1 MNQEKNRKNHFR
13 KASTTFKHQ
22 YWSKSFKRNRKR
34 QRIFVKQANEPFLI
48 WWIRGAA
55 DSLCSRSTAAPVR
68 RGLRVIEQSVWR
80 ARSDWCCQ
88 LAEHRTNYFD
98 WRSDFDCCSG
108 CWPLGNYCDQARR
121 GSWGAGGSCIPRLHS
136 RTTECLHFQWLHK
149 EIEEAERN
157 FWQTLSIRKR
167 RQLSDTT
174 LIGWHHSWVWMTT
187 RRYLRWLLM
196 SCETAVSRYRKR
208 CP

>member
-1 MNQEKNRKNHFR
+1 M
-13 KASTTFKHQ
+13 
-22 YWSKSFKRNRKR
+22 
-34 QRIFVKQANEPFLI
+34 KQANEPFLI

-55 DSLCSRSTAAPVR
+55 DSLSSRSTAAPVR

-108 CWPLGNYCDQARR
+108 YWPLGSYCDRARR
-121 GSWGAGGSCIPRLHS
+121 GSWGAGGFCIPRLHN

-149 EIEEAERN
+149 EIKEAERN
-157 FWQTLSIRKR
+157 CWQTLSIRKR
-167 RQLSDTT
+167 RQLLDTT
-174 LIGWHHSWVWMTT
+174 LIGWHQSWVWMTT

-196 SCETAVSRYRKR
+196 SSETVVSRYHKR